1 MARGDLK
8 VVDGGGHKPTAAPAP
23 VEPPPWLSAEAREVW
38 AALAPRTAAGTLTPA
53 TAWTFA
59 LLCVE
64 FSTYV
69 EAEQLVQEAGLLI
82 ADGQNLVPNPA
93 LQLRRQADGIAG
105 RWAAQFGLTPASARG
120 TGESERPRQLPHL
133 VEG

>member
-1 MARGDLK
+1 MARGDLR
-8 VVDGGGHKPTAAPAP
+8 VVDGGGGGDAPAS
-23 VEPPPWLSAEAREVW
+23 VGLPPWLSSDAREVW

-53 TAWTFA
+53 TAWTFGF
-59 LLCVE
+59 LCTE
-64 FSTYV
+64 YASYI

-93 LQLRRQADGIAG
+93 LLLRRQADGIAG

-120 TGESERPRQLPHL
+120 AGESDRPRQLPHL